1 MRAVGL
7 FEGHNFKNLS
17 KGSFQVILDNGN
29 AISLPK
35 VGTSSWSF
43 EIHPN
48 IPRVTSPDERPKLDS
63 GDVSDGESNGWQ
75 KGWQRGKGEEK
86 SVCLDR
92 GWCQRRWP

>member
-1 MRAVGL
+1 MWWEVVRAVGL

-63 GDVSDGESNGWQ
+63 GDISKATGGRNGGREGGERRKVSA
-75 KGWQRGKGEEK
+75 
-86 SVCLDR
+86 
-92 GWCQRRWP
+92 